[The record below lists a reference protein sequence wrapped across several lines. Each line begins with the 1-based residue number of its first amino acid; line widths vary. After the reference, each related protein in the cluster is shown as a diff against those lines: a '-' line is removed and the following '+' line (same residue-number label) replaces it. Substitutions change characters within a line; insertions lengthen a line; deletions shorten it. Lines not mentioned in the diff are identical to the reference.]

1 MHFENKIQFANKFQ
15 GPVRYSPKVS
25 IFEEENKKVQRLQRK
40 ETSYISNYLWT
51 KFKACCFEA
60 FLVIVH

>member
-40 ETSYISNYLWT
+40 ETSYISNYL
-51 KFKACCFEA
+51 
-60 FLVIVH
+60 